1 MIYPAYDLEDWIAYA
16 KRVCRLTQKGRI
28 VLDYDMQISEP
39 MKLAADPIDL
49 WPAYEALGDAP
60 VSILR
65 GGLSDLLSE
74 ATARDMTRRLPGA
87 KLTTVSGVGHAP
99 ALNEP
104 AATRALG
111 ALLKAVVADL

>member
-1 MIYPAYDLEDWIAYA
+1 MADWIAYA
-16 KRVCRLTQKGRI
+16 TRVCRMTGNGRSI
-28 VLDYDMQISEP
+28 LDYDMQISEP
-39 MKLAADPIDL
+39 MKLASDPFDL

-60 VSILR
+60 ASILR

-74 ATARDMTRRLPGA
+74 GVARAMARRLPGA
-87 KLTTVSGVGHAP
+87 KLTTVPGVGHAP